1 MSTNARINRAFQAR
15 LRKFNINVAK
25 ATLTQAVNGTA
36 QSVAIGVVTAGM
48 IVLAVA
54 FRLNQV
60 FTGGGASAVTVTIGD
75 TIGGVS
81 RYGSAMDVFGGSVST
96 VYLKPTTPGAFAGPY
111 AAGDTINA
119 IFTPDG
125 AHNLA
130 ALTQGS
136 VDFDIV
142 YTIPDAGLNN

>member
-1 MSTNARINRAFQAR
+1 MSWNARVNRAYQSR

-25 ATLTQAVNGTA
+25 ATLTQAGNGTP
-36 QSVAIGVVTAGM
+36 QSVPIGVVSAGM

-54 FRLNQV
+54 FRLNTI
-60 FTGGGASAVTVTIGD
+60 FIGGGATAVSVTIGD
-75 TIGGVS
+75 TVGGVS
-81 RYGSAMDVFGGSVST
+81 RFGSAMDVFGGATST

-136 VDFDIV
+136 VDFDII
-142 YTIPDAGLNN
+142 YTVPDAGLNN